1 MFPRELQLPENSN
14 FFLFGARGTGKST
27 LLRQKFGI
35 QNCLNFDLLNLDLEM
50 SLARDPMNLAK
61 QVLALPPA
69 ISHVILDDVQKLP
82 KLLDVVH
89 YLVES
94 QKVPQVFVLTGSSA
108 RKLKRGGANLLAGRA
123 ALRYLFPFL
132 AVELKSRFDVQQALQ
147 WGTLPGVWFAPNN
160 NARKDALVAY
170 ANTYLKEEIWS
181 EQVVKQLDPFRKFTQ
196 EAGHHNGKILNF
208 SSIGRD
214 AGVDFKTVQ
223 NWYQVL
229 EDTLVG
235 FFLDAFH
242 TSVRQQIRV
251 APKFYFYDVG
261 VARALALMLSV
272 VPGPGTSYYGDLFEQ
287 LVISQIKATNHNRDN
302 DYTMSYLMTKSG
314 MKVDLVLERPGKPL
328 ALIEIKSKS
337 EVTEQ
342 DALNLRHFEKDF
354 PQAEF
359 FLFSLDPI
367 PKRLGKVKA
376 MHWQEGLESGI

>member
-69 ISHVILDDVQKLP
+69 ISHVILDD
-82 KLLDVVH
+82 
-89 YLVES
+89 
-94 QKVPQVFVLTGSSA
+94 
-108 RKLKRGGANLLAGRA
+108 
-123 ALRYLFPFL
+123 
-132 AVELKSRFDVQQALQ
+132 
-147 WGTLPGVWFAPNN
+147 
-160 NARKDALVAY
+160 
-170 ANTYLKEEIWS
+170 
-181 EQVVKQLDPFRKFTQ
+181 
-196 EAGHHNGKILNF
+196 
-208 SSIGRD
+208 
-214 AGVDFKTVQ
+214 VQ